1 MVVINK
7 RYNKHRM
14 LPKVV
19 EEHSLNILGEV
30 FTEDKKDVY
39 YLRNKLIL

>member
-7 RYNKHRM
+7 RYKHRM

-30 FTEDKKDVY
+30 FTEDKKRRV
-39 YLRNKLIL
+39 LLTK

>member
-30 FTEDKKDVY
+30 FTEDKKRRV
-39 YLRNKLIL
+39 LLTK

>member
-1 MVVINK
+1 MAVIDK

-19 EEHSLNILGEV
+19 EEHSLTILDEV
-30 FTEDKKDVY
+30 FTEDKKRHV
-39 YLRNKLIL
+39 LLTK